1 MFLPTMQTS
10 SSELF
15 QACET
20 IFGSNVKV
28 SSDFLECLQPVGIKT
43 AFRKRAF
50 NTHPDRAKALG
61 AFVSDLNA
69 EFVNVRQAYERLLV
83 FVKKRNEGT
92 ARSSL
97 FNGFRTKQEYSD
109 QSPKN
114 SSSQNMQHKAGQ
126 KMAHHNKK
134 QNNHPDHFYTGSF
147 PKGNLMLGQ
156 FLYYSGL
163 ISWQTLIE
171 AICWQRS
178 QRPLIGQIAVS
189 WKLISYQDVLRILN
203 IRTFDEKFGECALRT
218 GYISSFEQL
227 ALVGKQKKLQRPFG
241 EYFIKSGILS
251 SMDLMN
257 IAQKQQFHNMTS
269 H

>member
-1 MFLPTMQTS
+1 MFIPTMQTS

-20 IFGSNVKV
+20 IFGSKVEV

-50 NTHPDRAKALG
+50 ETHPDRAKAIG
-61 AFVSDLNA
+61 AFASDLNA
-69 EFVNVRQAYERLLV
+69 EFVNVRQAYEKLLV
-83 FVKKRNEGT
+83 FVETKKEDTGS
-92 ARSSL
+92 ASL

-114 SSSQNMQHKAGQ
+114 SSSQNTQHKAGQ
-126 KMAHHNKK
+126 KKAHQNEKHN
-134 QNNHPDHFYTGSF
+134 HHHDHFHNGSL

-171 AICWQRS
+171 AICWQRR
-178 QRPLIGQIAVS
+178 QRPLIGQIAVT
-189 WKLISYQDVLRILN
+189 WELISYQDVLRILK
-203 IRTFDEKFGECALRT
+203 IRMFDEKFGECALRT
-218 GYISSFEQL
+218 GYISSFEQF
-227 ALVGKQKKLQRPFG
+227 ALIGKQKKLQRPFG

-257 IAQKQQFHNMTS
+257 IARRQQLHNMKS